1 MDVDE
6 SFEAFDPATQVL
18 MDQRID
24 EEVLTAQG
32 SMADF
37 SRLGKRQR
45 ADHQPV
51 SLNCDFG
58 PKFMDAYRKLQQ
70 EVADSK
76 QTMAGVRACEIMSR
90 VVGFH
95 VRGLCDPSSCVVC
108 LDD

>member
-1 MDVDE
+1 MEVD
-6 SFEAFDPATQVL
+6 EAFDPATQVL
-18 MDQRID
+18 MDQRLD

-45 ADHQPV
+45 ADQPAP
-51 SLNCDFG
+51 LNCDFG
-58 PKFMDAYRKLQQ
+58 PKFMDAYRKLQH

-90 VVGFH
+90 IVGFH
-95 VRGLCDPSSCVVC
+95 VRNLCDPSSCVVC